1 MVRLRTLFLSFLF
14 TGGTFSIWAQ
24 VNKSNLTGVVRD
36 VSGAPISNAIIK
48 LQNTGTGAA
57 REERSDPTGLY
68 RFTLLDHGTYRLE
81 VEHPGFKRF
90 VRERLQL
97 LTGETIT
104 VDVPMELGQLTESVT
119 ISADATQLR
128 TESASV
134 GTAVNRQ
141 VINELPLIG
150 RNPYVFLV
158 LSPGVQYTGSPTA
171 INPWDTFG
179 PSDFSSSGSE
189 ARTEFLLDGIPNMRL
204 ETVAFSP
211 SPDAVEEMR
220 VQTNAYDAE
229 YGHSGAAFVNVS
241 TKAGTNNLH
250 GSLYWFHRNDNLN
263 ANNFFNNRNGSPKG
277 ERKQNTYGGA
287 VSGPVTIPGLY
298 RGRDKTHFF
307 FDYEGTQIRSA
318 GFARAIIPTALE
330 RQGDFSQTVDRNGR
344 PFTIFDP
351 ATTVPQGSGWV
362 RSPFPA
368 NRIPA
373 NRFDPVAVNA
383 IKFYP
388 QPNRQPTVSDLQNYE
403 RQQPSALEWGSLTSR
418 VDHQISSR
426 HNLFVRFGWNQRDD
440 PSTPFY
446 GDCCRAAGN
455 PTSGQ
460 DEFERGN
467 EAGGVGWTWIAS
479 PSTVVDFRFG
489 VNRYTSANIMYGEGF
504 DSKSLG
510 FPAVWV
516 DAQVF
521 RTFPRFETSGDVENL
536 GAGRTTSRE
545 VNNQYNPLINVHTTL
560 GRHALKY
567 GFRYQIGQ
575 ANIFSPG
582 RSGGLFRM
590 DRVFTQGP
598 DPTRTTLNAGHDF
611 ASFLLGTPSRGYT
624 DINASRALT
633 NTYFSVYMQDD
644 WKATDRLTLNLGLRL
659 ERENAPV
666 ERFDRG
672 SGGFDTSI
680 ASPLERQAKENYAR
694 NRIPELTELNVRG
707 GLGFLNAGG
716 TGRAALRMPAL
727 IWAPRFGY
735 AYRVSNRIAWRGG
748 WGLFYVPN
756 NVNNYRQDGFSLAT
770 QMVTSL
776 DANLTPFH
784 RLANPFPNSLINPP
798 GAAGGLLT
806 GTGQSL
812 TAGVARLGDVPGFL
826 HGMSQQFSMG
836 FQTIVPGDVSVEA
849 NYVGN
854 LNQRLS
860 LTRRINDYPNEF
872 LDLKT
877 RLNARV
883 NNPFFG
889 VITDPTSALSQATTT
904 VQQLLRPFPHF
915 IGVTQAVLPFG
926 RAWYHSLQMQVAK
939 RMSAGLSFGAAYTV
953 SKFLEATSY
962 LNNNDA
968 APERVI
974 SDSDRPQRLVLHGI
988 YELPL
993 GQGKR
998 FLHSNPVARA
1008 LGGGWQLNWV
1018 ITYQSMSALSF
1029 AGAERIRRS
1038 DNNPL
1043 SVDRWFD
1050 VTQFVPQEPFTLRR
1064 TSSRIADLRQQG
1076 IRRWDVTLMKKTRLR
1091 ESVTMQVQAEFYN
1104 LFNTTHF
1111 GTPNTTVTN
1120 ASFGRITGTF
1130 LGPREIQVAMRLS
1143 F

>member
-1 MVRLRTLFLSFLF
+1 L
-14 TGGTFSIWAQ
+14 AQ
-24 VNKSNLTGVVRD
+24 VNKANLTGVVRD
-36 VSGAPISNAIIK
+36 TSGAAVPGAVVK
-48 LQNTGTGAA
+48 LQNTGTSAS
-57 REERSDPTGLY
+57 RQERTDPSGLY
-68 RFTLLDHGTYRLE
+68 RFTLLDHGFYKIE

-90 VRERLQL
+90 VHDRIQL
-97 LTGETIT
+97 VTGETIT
-104 VDVPMELGQLTESVT
+104 VDIAIEVGQMTESVT
-119 ISADATQLR
+119 VSAEVTQLR

-158 LSPGVQYTGSPTA
+158 LSPGIQYTGSPTA

-189 ARTEFLLDGIPNMRL
+189 ARSEFLLDGIPNMRL

-241 TKAGTNNLH
+241 TKAGTNAVH
-250 GSLYWFHRNDNLN
+250 GTVYWFHRNDNLN
-263 ANNFFNNRNGSPKG
+263 ANNFFNNRNGQPKG

-287 VSGPVTIPGLY
+287 ISGPVVIPKLY
-298 RGRDKTHFF
+298 NGRDKTHFF
-307 FDYEGTQIRSA
+307 ADFEGTQIRSA
-318 GFARAIIPTALE
+318 GFARAIVPSALE
-330 RQGDFSQTVDRNGR
+330 RAGDFSQTLDRNGR
-344 PFTIFDP
+344 PFTIYDP
-351 ATTVPQGSGWV
+351 ATTVQQGSGWI
-362 RSPFPA
+362 RSPFPS
-368 NRIPA
+368 NRIPT
-373 NRFDPVAVNA
+373 NLFDRVAVNA

-388 QPNRQPTVSDLQNYE
+388 EPNTQPTANDLQNYQL
-403 RQQPSALEWGSLTSR
+403 QQPSALEWGSFTGR
-418 VDHQISSR
+418 VDHQISSN

-446 GDCCRAAGN
+446 GECCRPAGN

-479 PSTVVDFRFG
+479 TNTVVDFRFG

-504 DSKSLG
+504 DAKTLG

-516 DAQVF
+516 DAQDF

-536 GAGRTTSRE
+536 GAGRVTSRE
-545 VNNQYNPLINVHTTL
+545 VNNQYNPLINIHTTL

-575 ANIFSPG
+575 SNNFAPG

-590 DRVFTQGP
+590 NRTFTQGP
-598 DPTRTTLNAGHDF
+598 DPTRVSLNAGHDF
-611 ASFLLGTPSRGYT
+611 ASFLLGTPSGGFT

-633 NTYFSVYMQDD
+633 NSYFALYLQDD
-644 WKATDRLTLNLGLRL
+644 WKMTNRLTLNLGLRL
-659 ERENAPV
+659 EHEGAPT

-672 SGGFDTSI
+672 SGGLDTSV
-680 ASPLERQAKENYAR
+680 ASPLERQAQQNYAR
-694 NRIPELTELNVRG
+694 NPIPELSALNVRG
-707 GLGFLNAGG
+707 GLGFLNTGG
-716 TGRAALRMPAL
+716 NARDALDMPTV

-735 AYRVSNRIAWRGG
+735 AYRLTNRAVWRGG

-770 QMVTSL
+770 QMVASI
-776 DANLTPFH
+776 DGNLTPFN
-784 RLANPFPNSLINPP
+784 RLSNPFPNSLTKPP

-812 TAGVARLGDVPGFL
+812 TAGVARLDGVPRYR
-826 HGMSQQFSMG
+826 HGMSQQYSMG
-836 FQTIVPGDVSVEA
+836 FQVVMPGDVSVEA

-854 LNQRLS
+854 MNQRLNM
-860 LTRRINDYPNEF
+860 TRRINDYPNEF
-872 LDLKT
+872 LASRT

-883 NNPFFG
+883 PNPFAG
-889 VITDPTSALSQATTT
+889 VITDPTSALSQPTTT

-926 RAWYHSLQMQVAK
+926 RAWYHSLQVQISK
-939 RMSAGLSFGAAYTV
+939 RMSNGLTFGASYTA
-953 SKFLEATSY
+953 SKLLEATSY

-988 YELPL
+988 YELPF
-993 GQGKR
+993 GQGKTLFNTNR
-998 FLHSNPVARA
+998 VAKA
-1008 LGGGWQLNWV
+1008 LAGGWQFNWV
-1018 ITYQSMSALSF
+1018 ITYQSMTALAFS
-1029 AGAERIRRS
+1029 GSERIRRS
-1038 DNNPL
+1038 DNNPKN
-1043 SVDRWFD
+1043 VDRWFD
-1050 VTQFVPQEPFTLRR
+1050 VTQFVPQEPFTLRQ

-1076 IRRWDVTLMKKTRLR
+1076 IRRWDCTLMKKTKLS
-1091 ESVTMQVQAEFYN
+1091 EGVTMQLQGEFYN
-1104 LFNTTHF
+1104 MLNTTHL

-1120 ASFGRITGTF
+1120 ANFSRITGTF